1 MKLAAE
7 TAAER
12 VRSSSQPYSFAP
24 MSSRERR
31 MLHLA
36 LRDYDDLETESSG
49 EGLRR
54 FVVVYP
60 KGAARVRPQ
69 TPSFER
75 PGRPARR

>member
-1 MKLAAE
+1 
-7 TAAER
+7 
-12 VRSSSQPYSFAP
+12 

-36 LRDYDDLETESSG
+36 FRDYADLETESSG

-60 KGAARVRPQ
+60 KGAARLRPQ
-69 TPSFER
+69 ASEV
-75 PGRPARR
+75 GGARPARRNAPY